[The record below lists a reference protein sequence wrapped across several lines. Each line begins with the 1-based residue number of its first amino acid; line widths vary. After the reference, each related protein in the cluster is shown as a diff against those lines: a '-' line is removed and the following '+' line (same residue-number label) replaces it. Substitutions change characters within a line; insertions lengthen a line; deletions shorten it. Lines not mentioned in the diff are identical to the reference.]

1 MLCVWSWQDLP
12 CSIHKHSLTRLLMRR
27 PPSSTYANQCD
38 AVLPVPVLDKS
49 CRVGGYGLASI
60 MQVVGELLSQHIM
73 KDYSKFV
80 AGIDSVSAI
89 ETELATLVAL
99 AQASPCL

>member
-1 MLCVWSWQDLP
+1 M
-12 CSIHKHSLTRLLMRR
+12 M
-27 PPSSTYANQCD
+27 QCKGD
-38 AVLPVPVLDKS
+38 GLPVNL
-49 CRVGGYGLASI
+49 
-60 MQVVGELLSQHIM
+60 QVVGELLSQHVM

-99 AQASPCL
+99 AQASLCLRCMPFCKPAARYQAVSTAQSLMVSLPCPAQG